1 LTSYTTKQQAQ
12 GPERENKMDVKPTIS
27 ALNKFTADIKE
38 LREQL
43 ENTTAAADP
52 QEITPQQLIAALDI
66 LTECYNQMN
75 GEQFTVSM
83 NQDKSSSIYNI
94 ALPESAQ
101 NYWLEKFQIMREFGW
116 CRLWSSVG
124 GNMREIY
131 ASGILMFF
139 KQYKAGTAHRIK
151 LYKDTKAKT
160 IKLTGNMCEAEEC

>member
-1 LTSYTTKQQAQ
+1 
-12 GPERENKMDVKPTIS
+12 MDVKPTIS

-75 GEQFTVSM
+75 GEQFTAAIVGVPYW
-83 NQDKSSSIYNI
+83 DVLESSKH
-94 ALPESAQ
+94 
-101 NYWLEKFQIMREFGW
+101 YWLEKFQIMREFGW

-124 GNMREIY
+124 GQTREQY
-131 ASGILMFF
+131 AAGILEFF
-139 KQYKAGTAHRIK
+139 KKR
-151 LYKDTKAKT
+151 KAKQANK
-160 IKLTGNMCEAEEC
+160 IKLTGNMREVKEC